1 MKPSGATRT
10 TSLVILLALVML
22 AGCAKATT
30 PTFEQ
35 AKNRATDNTAPMTRE
50 ETSEAAMKLLV
61 GDTSFT
67 ATLVE
72 NSSTDAL
79 KALLAEGPVTVH
91 MRDYG
96 SMEKVGDLGRIL
108 PTNDR
113 QTTTQAG
120 DLILYQ
126 GRALVIYYAPNSWS
140 FTKLGSID
148 DVTSTEL
155 KKVLGSGDV
164 TVTLTLD

>member
-1 MKPSGATRT
+1 
-10 TSLVILLALVML
+10 
-22 AGCAKATT
+22 
-30 PTFEQ
+30 
-35 AKNRATDNTAPMTRE
+35 
-50 ETSEAAMKLLV
+50 MKLLV